1 MKATKLFFTFVAAA
15 TMMFAACG
23 KDDENN
29 NTPTEAAANTLVLN
43 GKVYQLSSHYQMGV
57 GRTYAGAE
65 TVDLDANG
73 DPLYTIIADVED
85 VTLNQTYTY
94 PDIPGGGELF
104 WGIHDASWDFQIGAP
119 ELTEGTITISRTDD
133 LFVYKVNGSR
143 DGLTVSFNISVPASE
158 WEEVVYDR

>member
-1 MKATKLFFTFVAAA
+1 MKARTILCALAA
-15 TMMFAACG
+15 TMMLFVGCG

-29 NTPTEAAANTLVLN
+29 NTAAEAAVNTLVVN

-65 TVDLDANG
+65 TVDLNANG
-73 DPLYTIIADVED
+73 DPLYTITADVED

-104 WGIHDASWDFQIGAP
+104 WGIHDANWDFQIGAP

-143 DGLTVSFNISVPASE
+143 DGLTVSFNITVPASE

>member
-1 MKATKLFFTFVAAA
+1 MKTRTILCALAA
-15 TMMFAACG
+15 TMMLFAACG

-29 NTPTEAAANTLVLN
+29 NTAAEAAVNTLVVN

-65 TVDLDANG
+65 TVDLNANG
-73 DPLYTIIADVED
+73 DPLYTITADVED

-104 WGIHDASWDFQIGAP
+104 WGIHDANWDFQIGAP

-143 DGLTVSFNISVPASE
+143 DGLTVSFNITVPASE

>member
-1 MKATKLFFTFVAAA
+1 MKTRTILCALAA
-15 TMMFAACG
+15 TMMLFAACG

-29 NTPTEAAANTLVLN
+29 NTAAEAAVNTLVVN

-65 TVDLDANG
+65 TVDLNANG
-73 DPLYTIIADVED
+73 DPLYTITADVED

-104 WGIHDASWDFQIGAP
+104 WGIHDANWDFQIGSP

-143 DGLTVSFNISVPASE
+143 DGLTVSFNITVPASE

>member
-1 MKATKLFFTFVAAA
+1 MMFVAAA
-15 TMMFAACG
+15 AMMFASCG
-23 KDDENN
+23 KDDNENN

-57 GRTYAGAE
+57 DRTYAGAE

-73 DPLYTIIADVED
+73 DPLYTITADVED

-104 WGIHDASWDFQIGAP
+104 WGIHDANWDFQIGAP